1 MSKQSITLPGPV
13 RSIALLLLLI
23 VATLGFNTIRFSSV
37 QVTEEP
43 AAALALDESA
53 VLKRLTEVIR
63 HKTISYQD
71 PERWD
76 DRPFLELHE
85 YLRQQ
90 FPTVHSAA
98 ELETIGQY
106 SLLYRIPGKDTSLKP
121 ILLMAHMDVVPIEDN
136 TRGQWLQPP
145 FSGTV
150 IDGELFGRGTIDDK
164 ASMVAILEAAEWL
177 LSSTFTPDRDIYLF
191 FGHDE
196 ELGGNRGAIPAV
208 RKLEADGIFFDFVLD
223 EGMGIA
229 EGLGNLEVP
238 AAIIGIAEK
247 GTVTL
252 ELTATAA
259 GGHSSQPTSDSAVEA
274 LARALV
280 ALQDNPIP
288 ARLAGATELMFDTL
302 TREMGWS
309 KRLLFANRWL
319 TEPVLV
325 RALSSSEAI
334 QPMLQT
340 TASLTMFNAGIK
352 ANVLPTKATAI
363 VNFRLLP
370 GDSIESVTAHLRQVI
385 DNPAISIEAQGA
397 IVSQPS
403 SISDVTS
410 TSYQLLQTTIRQVFP
425 EALVAPGLVMGGTD
439 SRHFATISDNV
450 YRFVPYRVGR
460 HNIASIHGVNER
472 IATADYFGMIQFY
485 VQLMRST
492 QA

>member
-1 MSKQSITLPGPV
+1 MSTRSITLPGPV

-43 AAALALDESA
+43 AAALALNENA
-53 VLKRLTEVIR
+53 VLQRLTEVIR

-90 FPTVHSAA
+90 FPAVHSAA

-106 SLLYRIPGKDTSLKP
+106 SLLYRIPGKDASLKP

-208 RKLEADGIFFDFVLD
+208 RKLEADGISFDFVLD

-247 GTVTL
+247 GTVT
-252 ELTATAA
+252 
-259 GGHSSQPTSDSAVEA
+259 PDSYRSRRP
-274 LARALV
+274 L
-280 ALQDNPIP
+280 IP
-288 ARLAGATELMFDTL
+288 AHFRQRSGSSGAGSGGSAGQPHPRPAGRCHRTHVRHPDPGNGMEQTPAFRQPLVDGASAGA
-302 TREMGWS
+302 
-309 KRLLFANRWL
+309 
-319 TEPVLV
+319 
-325 RALSSSEAI
+325 
-334 QPMLQT
+334 
-340 TASLTMFNAGIK
+340 
-352 ANVLPTKATAI
+352 
-363 VNFRLLP
+363 
-370 GDSIESVTAHLRQVI
+370 
-385 DNPAISIEAQGA
+385 GA
-397 IVSQPS
+397 
-403 SISDVTS
+403 
-410 TSYQLLQTTIRQVFP
+410 
-425 EALVAPGLVMGGTD
+425 
-439 SRHFATISDNV
+439 
-450 YRFVPYRVGR
+450 
-460 HNIASIHGVNER
+460 
-472 IATADYFGMIQFY
+472 
-485 VQLMRST
+485 
-492 QA
+492 